1 MGAKNTGYALQL
13 IDRHTCSVI
22 ESMKPGDE
30 RTVLVVPEINSTA
43 EPTAARAKRS
53 QDGEEFIVTMPDGV
67 VAKWAYDELKNNII
81 PDYKPLARSQ

>member
-1 MGAKNTGYALQL
+1 MEAKNTGYALQL

-22 ESMKPGDE
+22 ESMQPGDE
-30 RTVLVVPEINSTA
+30 RTVLVVPEINSKA

-67 VAKWAYDELKNNII
+67 VAKWAYDDLKNNII
-81 PDYKPLARSQ
+81 PHYKPSA

>member
-1 MGAKNTGYALQL
+1 MEAKNTGYALQL

-30 RTVLVVPEINSTA
+30 RTVLVVPEFDSKV

-67 VAKWAYDELKNNII
+67 VAKWAYDDLKNKII
-81 PDYKPLARSQ
+81 PYYKP

>member
-1 MGAKNTGYALQL
+1 MEEAKHSGYALQL

-30 RTVLVVPEINSTA
+30 KTVLVVPEIDSQV

-53 QDGEEFIVTMPDGV
+53 QDGQEFIVTMPDGV
-67 VAKWAYDELKNNII
+67 VAKWAYDDLKNNIL
-81 PDYKPLARSQ
+81 PHYKSSA

>member
-1 MGAKNTGYALQL
+1 MEAKNTGYALQL

-30 RTVLVVPEINSTA
+30 RTVLVVPEIDSKV

-53 QDGEEFIVTMPDGV
+53 QDGEELIVTMPDGV
-67 VAKWAYDELKNNII
+67 VAKWAYDALKNKII
-81 PDYKPLARSQ
+81 PYYKP